1 MATKTTA
8 KPPKRAERLVRL
20 NSEIPEELDNAL
32 RVYAATKRV
41 SRKNVIEQ
49 ALRTFLNP
57 SSEDNR
63 DAMIARRLQ
72 RIDQKLLT
80 VVEGNKVSTE
90 TLGVFVQVALGL
102 LPEPL
107 TEPEKKEFADKVK
120 RRFPRFIDLVTEVLA
135 ERSRGLYA
143 HLPKQMVATPADFP
157 EPQAG
162 QAANKEPA
170 DDSH

>member
-1 MATKTTA
+1 MVKTAA
-8 KPPKRAERLVRL
+8 KTPKRPERLVRL
-20 NSEIPEELDNAL
+20 NSEIPEDLDNAL

-80 VVEGNKVSTE
+80 IVEGNKVTTE

-107 TEPEKKEFADKVK
+107 SEAEKKEFADKVK

-157 EPQAG
+157 EPTAG
-162 QAANKEPA
+162 QASNQESV
-170 DDSH
+170 DDSQA

>member
-8 KPPKRAERLVRL
+8 KTPKRAERLVRL

-107 TEPEKKEFADKVK
+107 TEAEKKEFADKVK

-157 EPQAG
+157 EPQAS
-162 QAANKEPA
+162 QAANKESA
-170 DDSH
+170 DDHQ

>member
-1 MATKTTA
+1 M
-8 KPPKRAERLVRL
+8 RL
-20 NSEIPEELDNAL
+20 NSEIPAELDDAL

-49 ALRTFLNP
+49 ALKTFLNP

-72 RIDQKLLT
+72 RMDQKLLAI
-80 VVEGNKVSTE
+80 VEGNKVSTE

-102 LPEPL
+102 LPEPI
-107 TEPEKKEFADKVK
+107 TEPEKNEFAAKVK

-157 EPQAG
+157 EPPAG
-162 QAANKEPA
+162 QGANKEPA
-170 DDSH
+170 DDQQ

>member
-1 MATKTTA
+1 MAKTTA
-8 KPPKRAERLVRL
+8 KTPKRAERLVRL

-41 SRKNVIEQ
+41 SRKNMIEQ

-102 LPEPL
+102 LPEPV
-107 TEPEKKEFADKVK
+107 TETEKKEFADKVK

>member
-1 MATKTTA
+1 MAKTAA
-8 KPPKRAERLVRL
+8 KTPKRPERLVRL
-20 NSEIPEELDNAL
+20 NSEIPEDLDNAL

-80 VVEGNKVSTE
+80 IVEGNKVTTE

-107 TEPEKKEFADKVK
+107 SEAEKKEFADKVK

-157 EPQAG
+157 EPTAG
-162 QAANKEPA
+162 QASNQESV
-170 DDSH
+170 DDSQA